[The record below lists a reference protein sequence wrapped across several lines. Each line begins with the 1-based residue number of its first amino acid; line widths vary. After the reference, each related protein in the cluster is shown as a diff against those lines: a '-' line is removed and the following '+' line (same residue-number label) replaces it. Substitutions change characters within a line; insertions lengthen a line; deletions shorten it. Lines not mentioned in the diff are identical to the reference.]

1 MRFWIRELAGWLLL
15 ALGLLV
21 FYVCLV
27 LLLDSQGPRIIEV
40 GPLTLIGIIIFR
52 GGIHFLKVAVA
63 ARVCLHAQAEMKAQR
78 AGTRL
83 AATRERSA
91 GPETALR
98 SRVVAKR

>member
-1 MRFWIRELAGWLLL
+1 MRFWIREIAGWLLL

-27 LLLDSQGPRIIEV
+27 LLLDNRGPRIVEV

-63 ARVCLHAQAEMKAQR
+63 ARVCLHAQAEMKEQR
-78 AGTRL
+78 EGQR
-83 AATRERSA
+83 RRPSRSA
-91 GPETALR
+91 LTASGGR
-98 SRVVAKR
+98 KPPDSV